1 MNTIKCPN
9 CGHTLPEDSAF
20 CNKCGSRI
28 DISDYSSRREPRRDY
43 EDWSD
48 EPQERMP
55 RERESQSTTS
65 TEQRSNKTMW
75 TVVGIAVAALI
86 SIFAINKCFFS
97 GNKENPQ
104 ETVTDENNNNAAE
117 AIAAASDAFRK
128 TLNENHYDVDGERIV
143 YALRIDG
150 SERGKNDKII
160 GITLLPDKFYKLYE
174 LVQNGDS
181 WTIDR
186 NNIQKFDI
194 AGNDVKFDQD
204 QLKTSIEYVPQ
215 KTVIDGRSYFFF
227 AYLSSPR
234 SNPNNASVV
243 LNLYDVQSRHITKMT
258 YDGTYQDINNE
269 RVIVCNPVSTSNK
282 ETQWMDNQARLNIR
296 ILSIKGNDNGN
307 MGDNVNPTDP
317 TATQDQQAT
326 DPAATPA
333 PTSSAQSGDGQD
345 KDSPM
350 FHKEDIVETKKAGRF
365 TVFRL
370 KDGSVVRYDSSTGK
384 NTRIHSG
391 GAEAIGFEDTEKG
404 ILNIRKSDGS
414 REQVDLNNGQHSSK
428 PAASKPAAPAQPEK
442 KDDAPKP

>member
-9 CGHTLPEDSAF
+9 CGHQLPEDSAF

-28 DISDYSSRREPRRDY
+28 NTSDYSSRREPRRDY

-48 EPQERMP
+48 EP
-55 RERESQSTTS
+55 
-65 TEQRSNKTMW
+65 EQREPQSNDKGVERSYKTLLI
-75 TVVGIAVAALI
+75 VVGIAVAALI

-97 GNKENPQ
+97 GNKENTQ
-104 ETVTDENNNNAAE
+104 EAVTAEENSNAAE
-117 AIAAASDAFRK
+117 AIAAASDAFRQ

-150 SERGKNDKII
+150 TERGKNDKII

-181 WTIDR
+181 WKIDPK
-186 NNIQKFDI
+186 NIQKVDI

-215 KTVIDGRSYFFF
+215 KTVIDGRSYFFY

-234 SNPNNASVV
+234 SNPSNASVV
-243 LNLYDVQSRHITKMT
+243 LNLYDVQSRNITKMT
-258 YDGTYQDINNE
+258 YDGTYQDINGE
-269 RVIVCNPVSTSNK
+269 RVIVCNPATTSNK
-282 ETQWMDNQARLNIR
+282 ATQWMDNQARLNIR
-296 ILSIKGNDNGN
+296 ILSIKGNDNSS
-307 MGDNVNPTDP
+307 DILDATEPT
-317 TATQDQQAT
+317 TTQEQQVT
-326 DPAATPA
+326 DPAATPQA
-333 PTSSAQSGDGQD
+333 TPSQQASVGQD

-350 FHKEDIVETKKAGRF
+350 FHKDDIVETKKAGRF

-384 NTRIHSG
+384 NPRIHSG

-414 REQVDLNNGQHSSK
+414 REQVDLNNGQHTSK

-442 KDDAPKP
+442 KEDAPKP